1 MTVSERIEQLKAEAL
16 SAVSSSVSTADLED
30 VRVRFLGRSAELTEI
45 KKSIGSLLP
54 EERKEVGRSS
64 NLASR
69 EIEAAL
75 GSRTKEVAVRER
87 EERLEAEAVD
97 ITLPGVP
104 FQRGH
109 LHPSQIVI
117 DDVVDFFVGLGYRV
131 AEGPE
136 VETDYYN
143 FTALGI
149 PPGHPARTM
158 QDTFFVDDGLVL
170 RTQTSPMQ
178 IRTMLAQEPPV
189 YVVCPGRTYRRD
201 SDPTHTPM
209 FHQVEGLAVDRGLTL
224 GHLKGT
230 LAAMARYVFGDD
242 VEIRL
247 RPSYFQYTEP
257 SVELDVSCFVCGG
270 TDPGCKVCKGAG
282 WLEMLGAGMVDPGVL
297 EEVGYD
303 PEEYTGYAFGMGPD
317 RMAMVKYDVPD
328 LRLFFEGDLFS
339 LRSQEIDG
347 VYNLGVTEGE
357 VLVGEVLEFG
367 PHPDADRLH
376 VGKVD
381 LGGSEVQIVAGAP
394 NPYPGARVPVVLP
407 GSVMADGTKL
417 RKAKLRGLESY
428 GMMMS
433 ERELG
438 ISADHDGIL
447 LLDEAHLVGRPV
459 ADYFPVGET
468 VLDIDVT
475 PNRPDLWGMI
485 GVARE
490 LAAILQTNYR
500 VPEISYETDGEPT
513 GTYGLRVE

>member
-1 MTVSERIEQLKAEAL
+1 MTVSERIEQLKSEAL
-16 SAVSSSVSTADLED
+16 SAVSSSASTADLED
-30 VRVRFLGRSAELTEI
+30 IRVRFLGRSAELTEI
-45 KKSIGSLLP
+45 KKSIGTLAP

-64 NLASR
+64 NLASL

-75 GSRTKEVAVRER
+75 GSKTEELAAREQ
-87 EERLEAEAVD
+87 EDRLRAEAVD
-97 ITLPGVP
+97 VTLPGVP

-109 LHPSQIVI
+109 LHPSQMVI

-158 QDTFFVDDGLVL
+158 QDTFFVDEGLVL

-209 FHQVEGLAVDRGLTL
+209 FHQVEGLAVDRDLTL

-230 LAAMARYVFGDD
+230 LAAMARHVFGDD
-242 VEIRL
+242 VQIRL
-247 RPSYFQYTEP
+247 RPSYFQFTEP
-257 SVELDVSCFVCGG
+257 SVEMDVSCFVCGG

-317 RMAMVKYDVPD
+317 RMAMVKYGVPD
-328 LRLFFEGDLFS
+328 LRLFFEGDLRF
-339 LRSQEIDG
+339 LRQ
-347 VYNLGVTEGE
+347 
-357 VLVGEVLEFG
+357 F
-367 PHPDADRLH
+367 
-376 VGKVD
+376 
-381 LGGSEVQIVAGAP
+381 
-394 NPYPGARVPVVLP
+394 
-407 GSVMADGTKL
+407 
-417 RKAKLRGLESY
+417 
-428 GMMMS
+428 
-433 ERELG
+433 
-438 ISADHDGIL
+438 
-447 LLDEAHLVGRPV
+447 
-459 ADYFPVGET
+459 
-468 VLDIDVT
+468 
-475 PNRPDLWGMI
+475 
-485 GVARE
+485 
-490 LAAILQTNYR
+490 
-500 VPEISYETDGEPT
+500 
-513 GTYGLRVE
+513 

>member
-1 MTVSERIEQLKAEAL
+1 MTVSERIEQLKSEAL
-16 SAVSSSVSTADLED
+16 SAVSSSTSTGDLED

-45 KKSIGSLLP
+45 KKSIGTLSP
-54 EERKEVGRSS
+54 EERKEVGRAS

-75 GSRTKEVAVRER
+75 GSRTEEVAAREQ
-87 EERLEAEAVD
+87 EERLRAEAVD
-97 ITLPGVP
+97 VTLPGVP

-109 LHPSQIVI
+109 LHPSQRVI

-136 VETDYYN
+136 VETDYFN

-149 PPGHPARTM
+149 PPGHPARSM
-158 QDTFFVDDGLVL
+158 QDTFFLDEGLSL
-170 RTQTSPMQ
+170 RTHTSAVQ
-178 IRTMLAQEPPV
+178 IRTMLVREPPV
-189 YVVCPGRTYRRD
+189 YIVCPGRVYRRD

-317 RMAMVKYDVPD
+317 RMAMVKYGVPD
-328 LRLFFEGDLFS
+328 LRLFFEGDLRF
-339 LRSQEIDG
+339 LRQ
-347 VYNLGVTEGE
+347 
-357 VLVGEVLEFG
+357 F
-367 PHPDADRLH
+367 
-376 VGKVD
+376 
-381 LGGSEVQIVAGAP
+381 
-394 NPYPGARVPVVLP
+394 
-407 GSVMADGTKL
+407 
-417 RKAKLRGLESY
+417 
-428 GMMMS
+428 
-433 ERELG
+433 
-438 ISADHDGIL
+438 
-447 LLDEAHLVGRPV
+447 
-459 ADYFPVGET
+459 
-468 VLDIDVT
+468 
-475 PNRPDLWGMI
+475 
-485 GVARE
+485 
-490 LAAILQTNYR
+490 
-500 VPEISYETDGEPT
+500 
-513 GTYGLRVE
+513 